1 MQKRN
6 QKPEEELILK
16 ETISALTEEDLI
28 AGSRHKKRTK
38 LILYLR
44 NIVVGAAVF
53 LLICAL
59 STHPAADKFHA
70 YGYFFGMLAYF
81 FELLLL
87 TDCFS
92 QKIPHSEGFM
102 VYCFGPLY
110 FLMAIGYLLK

>member
-1 MQKRN
+1 MQKQN
-6 QKPEEELILK
+6 QTPEQEYLIG
-16 ETISALTEEDLI
+16 EAFSALTEEELI
-28 AGSRHKKRTK
+28 AHSKHKKREK
-38 LILYLR
+38 VILYLR

-53 LLICAL
+53 LLLCAL

-70 YGYFFGMLAYF
+70 AGYFFGMLAYF
-81 FELLLL
+81 IELLLL
-87 TDCFS
+87 TDCFT